1 MFYKKA
7 QFATFYSNNNPYF
20 YKSKKRTVRILT
32 DAGQ

>member
-20 YKSKKRTVRILT
+20 YKSKKGSTVISVN
-32 DAGQ
+32 